1 MCTASYSFNMSMQ
14 RLRRFLAARFSPEG
28 EMGLHLTAGLAL
40 ILLAA
45 FVFGNIA
52 EDVVDGD
59 TITVIDVHLA
69 QWFHQRAH
77 PGFTGF
83 MFFITHWNGIVGASI
98 MGALLALWFWR
109 RGAHYWLIVALTAM
123 PGGMLLNVALK
134 QVFRRARPSFD
145 EPLLTLSTYSFPSGH
160 TAAATIFYGL
170 LACFL
175 VRRTRNWRL
184 RALAVAGA
192 ACMVALVALS
202 RMYLGAHYLSDVLAA
217 AFEGAAW
224 LAVCIT
230 AVSTLHRRRLARGK
244 PSWSERTRRGGQVG
258 ARPANGNGSGA

>member
-1 MCTASYSFNMSMQ
+1 MSYQLIHSMR
-14 RLRRFLAARFSPEG
+14 RLRTFIAARFSPEG
-28 EMGLHLTAGLAL
+28 EMGLHLTLGLAL

-45 FVFGNIA
+45 FVFGEIA
-52 EDVVDGD
+52 EDVVEGD

-77 PGFTGF
+77 PGFTQL
-83 MFFITHWNGIVGASI
+83 MFFVTHWNGIVGASI
-98 MGALLALWFWR
+98 MGTLLAAWFWR
-109 RGAHYWLIVALTAM
+109 RGAHYWLIVALMAI

-145 EPLLTLSTYSFPSGH
+145 EPLLTLATYSFPSGH

-175 VRRTRNWRL
+175 VRRTHSWGRRV
-184 RALAVAGA
+184 LAMAGA

-230 AVSTLHRRRLARGK
+230 AVATLHRRRTARGK
-244 PSWSERTRRGGQVG
+244 PSWSERTRRHPQAG
-258 ARPANGNGSGA
+258 AGPANNNGSGA